1 MKTRQLK
8 NILRQLIGKRS
19 LKIHMHQKTVNLH
32 FEIENKQMF
41 DFYPLAEVI
50 LVKIKLTE
58 S

>member
-32 FEIENKQMF
+32 FEIENKQLF
-41 DFYPLAEVI
+41 DFYPLAVVV
-50 LVKIKLTE
+50 LFKIKLTE